1 MISVDVR
8 FIRNQDVVARKIQGE
23 LIIVPIRR
31 GVGDLNS
38 LYTLNSVGAVLWDF
52 MTEGHTIG
60 EMIERVCDEFDVT
73 ASQAQRDI
81 EGFLDSLVQ
90 EQLVQSVA

>member
-23 LIIVPIRR
+23 LIIVPVRR

-38 LYTLNSVGAVLWDF
+38 LYTLNPVGTVLWDF

-60 EMIERVCDEFDVT
+60 EMVERVCDEFDVT

-81 EGFLDSLVQ
+81 EAFLDSLVQ